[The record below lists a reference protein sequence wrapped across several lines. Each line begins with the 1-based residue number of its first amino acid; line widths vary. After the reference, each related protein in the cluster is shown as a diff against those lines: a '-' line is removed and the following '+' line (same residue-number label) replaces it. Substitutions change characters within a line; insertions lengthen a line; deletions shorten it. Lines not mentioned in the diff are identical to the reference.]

1 MNQMMNG
8 WLRQLALM
16 VTVRTGFSAQIVVC
30 FVIAAVAMVLT
41 VGFLCA
47 AAFVWLAGRYDPLT
61 ASLILAGVFLLIA
74 VIAVVAGALARRR
87 NIERARLELAARK
100 AAAGWLDP
108 RLLSVGLEIGRTIG
122 WRRIIS
128 LAGVA
133 IFAAGLAKEWTGSS
147 EKKPPPES

>member
-1 MNQMMNG
+1 MMNG
-8 WLRQLALM
+8 WLRQLGLM
-16 VTVRTGFSAQIVVC
+16 VTVRTGLGPSIIVC
-30 FVIAAVAMVLT
+30 FLVAAVAAMVT
-41 VGFLCA
+41 AGFLCA
-47 AAFVWLAGRYDPLT
+47 AAFVWLATRYDALT

-74 VIAVVAGALARRR
+74 LVTAVAGALARRR

-100 AAAGWLDP
+100 AAASWLDP
-108 RLLSVGLEIGRTIG
+108 RLVTVGLELGRTIG

-133 IFAAGLAKEWTGSS
+133 IFAAGLAKEWFGPD

>member
-1 MNQMMNG
+1 MMNG
-8 WLRQLALM
+8 WLRQLGLM
-16 VTVRTGFSAQIVVC
+16 VTVRTGLSPLIVVC
-30 FVIAAVAMVLT
+30 FLIAAVAATVA

-47 AAFVWLAGRYDPLT
+47 AAFVWLASRYDALT

-74 VIAVVAGALARRR
+74 VIAAIAGALARRR

-100 AAAGWLDP
+100 AAANWLDP
-108 RLLSVGLEIGRTIG
+108 RLLSVGVEIGRSIG

-133 IFAAGLAKEWTGSS
+133 IFAAGMAKEWFGPN
-147 EKKPPPES
+147 EKKPPPESQ

>member
-1 MNQMMNG
+1 MMNG

-16 VTVRTGFSAQIVVC
+16 VTVRTGFSAQIIVS
-30 FVIAAVAMVLT
+30 FAIAAVAMVMAA
-41 VGFLCA
+41 GFLCA
-47 AAFVWLAGRYDPLT
+47 AAFVWLASRYDALT

-74 VIAVVAGALARRR
+74 VIAAIAGALARRR

-100 AAAGWLDP
+100 AANWLDP
-108 RLLSVGLEIGRTIG
+108 RMITVGLEIGRTIG
-122 WRRIIS
+122 WRRIVT

-133 IFAAGLAKEWTGSS
+133 MFAAGLAKEWFAGS